1 MKRIVTLFILVLTL
15 VSCSN
20 DEAIA
25 TGDVDYFGNWKLTKM
40 SSAFTPAISFS
51 SGLEWEESYDFNE
64 NGTFTKTRL
73 RDNKSITVS
82 GTYSIT
88 ITQKEIQFELV
99 YEKDNDIIGSCSS
112 DPKEILY
119 INSSKKMYSTWQNCD
134 GPELVYEKE
143 K

>member
-1 MKRIVTLFILVLTL
+1 MKRIVSLFILFLTL
-15 VSCSN
+15 VSCSS

-25 TGDVDYFGNWKLTKM
+25 TGDVDFFGNWNLTKM

-51 SGLEWEESYDFNE
+51 DGLEWEESYDFNE

-82 GTYSIT
+82 GTYKVT
-88 ITQKEIQFELV
+88 TTQNEVQFELT
-99 YEKDNDIIGSCSS
+99 YEKDNDIIGTCSKDS
-112 DPKEILY
+112 KEILY
-119 INSSKKMYSTWQNCD
+119 INSSRKLYSTWQNCD

>member
-1 MKRIVTLFILVLTL
+1 MKRIVLLFILISTL

-20 DEAIA
+20 DEALA
-25 TGDVDYFGNWKLTKM
+25 TGDVDYYGKWELTKM

-51 SGLEWEESYDFNE
+51 DGLEWEESYDFNID
-64 NGTFTKTRL
+64 GTFTKTRL

-88 ITQKEIQFELV
+88 TTQKEIQFELV

-112 DPKEILY
+112 DPKEVLY